1 MGEGKLVT
9 LQYTTQENSGRAREG
24 PTKTQQI
31 LPKGHQM
38 KPLQVRIDM
47 IHMNS
52 MTKWVF
58 LMFLIWLRFSV
69 ALSFIPF
76 RSRLVNDS

>member
-1 MGEGKLVT
+1 MGGEVGYFTV
-9 LQYTTQENSGRAREG
+9 QNSRKFREG
-24 PTKTQQI
+24 PGGPHKNSTNS
-31 LPKGHQM
+31 PFRHQV

-69 ALSFIPF
+69 ALSSIPF